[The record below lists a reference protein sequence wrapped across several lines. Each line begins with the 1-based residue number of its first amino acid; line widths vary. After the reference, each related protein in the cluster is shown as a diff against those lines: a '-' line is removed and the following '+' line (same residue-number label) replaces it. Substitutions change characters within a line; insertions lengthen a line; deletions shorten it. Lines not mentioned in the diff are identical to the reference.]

1 MINLLRK
8 FGKAHKGAEL
18 VEIILGVV
26 ISIGLLAIATTY
38 IYKVILEHAKTAQT
52 SGSLGIEETT
62 TN

>member
-1 MINLLRK
+1 MINQLRK

-38 IYKVILEHAKTAQT
+38 IYKVIGKHASSADTTK
-52 SGSLGIEETT
+52 SLDTEE
-62 TN
+62 